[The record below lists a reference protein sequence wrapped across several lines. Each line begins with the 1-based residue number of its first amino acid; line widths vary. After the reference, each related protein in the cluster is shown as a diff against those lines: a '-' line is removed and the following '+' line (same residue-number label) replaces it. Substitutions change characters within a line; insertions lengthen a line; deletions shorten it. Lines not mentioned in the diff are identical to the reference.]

1 MDQTKLNEVIRL
13 HALYL
18 ASDGAEGKRADLSGA
33 NLSGAYLTDADL
45 TGAVRS

>member
-18 ASDGAEGKRADLSGA
+18 ASDGAEGERANLSGADLRRADLFDADLSGA
-33 NLSGAYLTDADL
+33 I
-45 TGAVRS
+45 RS